1 MKPEYENLRTSQTE
15 INAYLFG
22 DDVVDK
28 MKNITEHN
36 KIANKVAYDDKT
48 SKTRMKFNPRLK
60 FRERS
65 KLIY

>member
-36 KIANKVAYDDKT
+36 KIANKVAYDA
-48 SKTRMKFNPRLK
+48 
-60 FRERS
+60 
-65 KLIY
+65 KLPKLE